1 MNDAVDN
8 QHHIQYFTFKCFAKV
23 NNAATAKLDSFMDE
37 TLEQFDLIMSTNIRA
52 VYQLTKLAVPHLIE
66 SKGSIVNV
74 SSILG
79 AIAVSH
85 MINVVFERST

>member
-1 MNDAVDN
+1 M
-8 QHHIQYFTFKCFAKV
+8 
-23 NNAATAKLDSFMDE
+23 AKLDSFLDE

-52 VYQLTKLAVPHLIE
+52 VYQLTQLAVPYLIE

-85 MINVVFERST
+85 MIENLKDRKIRLIFLINNMYARVCACVRVCM